1 MSKKREYLDKNYKII
16 QRCWLCMQSKKKVKY
31 LRFTLT
37 KVKIETRSYCK
48 LDLDYDNY
56 EELYKINYKK
66 WCEAMLWLEILSMKN
81 SY

>member
-1 MSKKREYLDKNYKII
+1 
-16 QRCWLCMQSKKKVKY
+16 MQSKKKVKY

-48 LDLDYDNY
+48 LELDYDNY

-66 WCEAMLWLEILSMKN
+66 
-81 SY
+81 